1 VKNTLCKKPEKFNIP
16 QTFQGS
22 IVSNQELSSFTS
34 FKIGG
39 CTPLFIQPASINDLI
54 AILNA
59 FNDQKTDFF
68 VLGGGSNL
76 VIADEGIPVPVI
88 STGSFDHISSSVRDD
103 GAILL
108 SCGSGLSV
116 ERIIQYCIDT
126 ELSGLENFA
135 GLPGSVGG
143 AVYMNAR
150 CYEKSVSDSVYA
162 VRYVENAN
170 GRYREYSY
178 RYCAHDWDYKK
189 SPFQHTKKI
198 ITGVDLIVTK
208 GEKESI
214 TKKCRVCIDDR
225 KDKGHFRYPSA
236 GSVFKNNR
244 DFGKPS
250 GKIIDEAGLKGLRIG
265 GTQIAPWHGNFIV
278 NVDQG
283 KASEVKELVTVVQN
297 TVFEKFGFF
306 LEPEIIFTQDLF

>member
-1 VKNTLCKKPEKFNIP
+1 MPEKFNIP

-88 STGSFDHISSSVRDD
+88 STGSFDHISSLVRDD

-162 VRYVENAN
+162 VRYVENVN

-178 RYCAHDWDYKK
+178 TYCAHDWDYKK

-214 TKKCRVCIDDR
+214 TEKCRVCIDDR
-225 KDKGHFRYPSA
+225 KEKGHFRYPSA